1 MKMRT
6 LTKILALLTFMISLF
21 VGYSTFVVD
30 HVETLTPTEAVTPVC
45 YIKSSGKKYTRIEKA
60 VQVANRIRKNIEEHE
75 FNFDGQTMKVTIS
88 GGVAVFNHEDNP
100 VQDPKDLVNQADQ
113 GLYMSKRNGRNQIT
127 YADPS
132 VNILTEDEK
141 K

>member
-1 MKMRT
+1 
-6 LTKILALLTFMISLF
+6 
-21 VGYSTFVVD
+21 
-30 HVETLTPTEAVTPVC
+30 
-45 YIKSSGKKYTRIEKA
+45 
-60 VQVANRIRKNIEEHE
+60 
-75 FNFDGQTMKVTIS
+75 MKVTIS
-88 GGVAVFNHEDNP
+88 GGVADFNHEDSP